1 MVIDIRSGRDRV
13 FNRYIFLEP
22 AVPVKIPVLLHR
34 ALKYSAPCLLTAIC
48 GPIILMDHGVIR
60 AFPDNPYFLGA
71 IVSVVISFYQKY
83 CGRGAL
89 EYAGF
94 LSDCRVV
101 VISPFF

>member
-1 MVIDIRSGRDRV
+1 MSWLLIFVLAGIV
-13 FNRYIFLEP
+13 FFNRYIFLEP

-71 IVSVVISFYQKY
+71 IVSVVISFFIRNIVVAVLLSILAFYLIA
-83 CGRGAL
+83 AL
-89 EYAGF
+89 
-94 LSDCRVV
+94 L
-101 VISPFF
+101 